1 MFGEADFF
9 REATFFFGWRGCHD
23 RAPAL
28 TSPPHDFFV
37 RFMLQRKTNVFK
49 SKAVCASLNERAVRI
64 KLIFIGQFQ
73 FLLYFCKWKWSV
85 VFAPLCCSLKLWLTK
100 AFRFKSFKRK
110 PPIFSPKDDEATGNV
125 FAVLVFFHPRAS
137 GRGNIGFS
145 VGVGCSILC

>member
-1 MFGEADFF
+1 MKESGASHGSHRSHGFRDFKVTNLARLFHLKCRKLPTHCSPAVCCRRSFFSAKPIFF

-73 FLLYFCKWKWSV
+73 FFFIFAIGNGVWCLHRSV
-85 VFAPLCCSLKLWLTK
+85 
-100 AFRFKSFKRK
+100 
-110 PPIFSPKDDEATGNV
+110 
-125 FAVLVFFHPRAS
+125 FH
-137 GRGNIGFS
+137 
-145 VGVGCSILC
+145 